1 MKKINNID
9 SVLESEDLIQFRI
22 AYLNFEN
29 FTNQQLSALI
39 DKLHHKKITK
49 LKVMMEYHEMLLFCI
64 AHPRSEEL
72 RSKFYGELERIA
84 EKTKQ
89 VYSSS
94 SHKNKVTLSGSG
106 ISGSSMTGSFS
117 FELVE
122 WLKQEFPHSV
132 KIDGV
137 DNSDIL
143 PPEILRYG
151 LFPIETDLSEKKDL
165 PLNKWLTLSSGLE
178 NNRLE
183 QILSLF
189 DSMKMSQDLRD
200 YLYDS
205 LKVFIDLDHN
215 EKRLSRTFGHIQGG
229 THFYQKEEFI
239 KKPDFKSLLQDITL
253 NKLYLNPEE
262 KQEYV
267 DTARIALCTL
277 FRETDPVT
285 FADVEGTEVY
295 SPGRGL
301 TIALYSLRANR
312 RLPLDAYVGYMAF
325 KNGLPCAYG
334 GGWIF
339 RHKSKIG
346 INIFPPYRGGES
358 AWIYSQIIRL
368 YHHRFNA
375 TVFEAEPYQIG
386 KNNPEGI
393 QSGAFWFYYRLGFR
407 PVQNDLYELA
417 NSEWK
422 KISEDKK
429 YRTGANILKKL
440 ANSNLRLDAL
450 NPGNKI
456 ETIPLDSQG
465 MGNLVTQLIREK
477 FKGNRKEAESTFQ
490 KYLNKAC
497 PELKIT
503 SKTPEQ
509 KNSQQLLLPL
519 SYLLVLHTNI
529 LKENKTDFL
538 NWAIS
543 KSGESESN
551 FIECTQKLEEYFIEL
566 DKMKL

>member
-84 EKTKQ
+84 EKTMQ

-239 KKPDFKSLLQDITL
+239 KKPDFKTLVQDASL

-301 TIALYSLRANR
+301 TIALFSLRANR

-417 NSEWK
+417 KSEWK

-429 YRTGANILKKL
+429 YRTGPNILRKL

-538 NWAIS
+538 NWTIS